1 MSKNVL
7 PPVVLDYGTEVFY
20 RGRRYTIQQESQ
32 DFRTVVLREHESGKL
47 LQAPIDELSSVEALP
62 EATQSDIHARDEE
75 QQQDAARKFECIKP
89 LLDNSQRS
97 TQYVHLRAEELGLH
111 FVTLYRWLK
120 LFETTGK
127 ISVFLRK
134 TRRDKGQAKLAPEV
148 DKIVN
153 DTIESFYLTPQK
165 RKPSKVIREI
175 EKLCAKAGLKAPHG
189 NTVRQRIKAL
199 DAFKKT
205 KAREGSKAARDGYA
219 PIKGPF
225 PGADK
230 PLSVVQVDHT
240 LVDIIL
246 VDDIHRLPIGRPWL
260 TLLIDVFSRMV
271 LGFYISFDPPG
282 NLSLGL
288 CLAQAFL
295 PKEKWLAKQG
305 IETAWPCWGVP
316 RTIHADNAKEFRGNM
331 MKMACKEYGIDLEWR
346 PVATPH
352 YGAHIERLLG
362 TLNDEIHSAPGTTF
376 SNPRQRGE
384 YDSDARAVMSLA
396 EFEKWFTILCVEIY
410 HQRKHSELGMPP
422 IAKWQEGVLGTKKE
436 PGIGVPPRITDELRL
451 KLDLMPYETR
461 TVQHYGIIWDHIEY
475 QHDVLRRWI
484 NSTDPD
490 NPKNKRL
497 FLCRRDPRDI
507 STIWFYDPEVEQY
520 YAIPYRNTSHPA
532 ISIWELREA
541 KRRALEE
548 QPKVTVDENLIFSAY
563 DKMQSIEQSAQKLT
577 KKMRRNQQRR
587 RLGLS
592 NAREHLPAS
601 TAPQVIPQSV
611 APSQPKVSIVPF
623 EEVDDMADS
632 GDRDG

>member
-1 MSKNVL
+1 MSKSLL
-7 PPVVLDYGTEVFY
+7 PPVVLDYGTTVFY
-20 RGRRYTIQQESQ
+20 RGRRHTIQQESQ
-32 DFRTVVLREHESGKL
+32 DFRTVVLRDHETGKL
-47 LQAPIDELSSVEALP
+47 FQAPIDDLSSVEALP
-62 EATQSDIHARDEE
+62 EATQQDIHAQDEE
-75 QQQDAARKFECIKP
+75 QQERAERKFASIKP
-89 LLDNSQRS
+89 LLENPQRS
-97 TQYVHLRAEELGLH
+97 AQDIRLRAEELGIH

-127 ISVFLRK
+127 ISVFLRQPRK
-134 TRRDKGQAKLAPEV
+134 DKGKGKLSLEV
-148 DKIVN
+148 EKIVT

-165 RKPSKVIREI
+165 RNPAKVIREI
-175 EKLCAKAGLKAPHG
+175 AKLCAKAGLQAPHE

-199 DAFKKT
+199 NAFKKT
-205 KAREGSKAARDGYA
+205 KAREGSKAARDSYA
-219 PIKGPF
+219 PIKGRF
-225 PGADK
+225 PGAET

-240 LVDIIL
+240 PVDIIL

-331 MKMACKEYGIDLEWR
+331 LRKACKEYGIDLEWR

-376 SNPRQRGE
+376 SNPEERGQ
-384 YDSDARAVMSLA
+384 YDSEAHSAMSLA
-396 EFEKWFTILCVEIY
+396 EFERWFTILCVEIY
-410 HQRKHSELGMPP
+410 HQRKHSQLGMPP
-422 IAKWQEGVLGTKKE
+422 IAKWQEGILGTKKK

-461 TVQHYGIIWDHIEY
+461 TVQHYGILWDHVQY
-475 QHDVLRRWI
+475 HHDVLRRWI

-532 ISIWELREA
+532 ISIWELRES

-563 DKMQSIEQSAQKLT
+563 DKMQAIEQSAQKLT

-587 RLGLS
+587 SLGLS

-601 TAPQVIPQSV
+601 PAPQVIPQPV
-611 APSQPKVSIVPF
+611 AQSPPTPSIVPF

-632 GDRDG
+632 GDGDG